1 MSISGNYPAPVTVNG
16 FLCRNCTDVE
26 NAQKH
31 IDPQHPRSG
40 PYNINAKDDP
50 TQPPA
55 VRFGGALSALN
66 NAPASEDPVPPDGP
80 GAILDLTA

>member
-16 FLCRNCTDVE
+16 FLCRNCTDVDY
-26 NAQKH
+26 AKKH

-40 PYNINAKDDP
+40 PYNIDAKDDP

-55 VRFGGALSALN
+55 VRFGGRLSALN
-66 NAPASEDPVPPDGP
+66 DARPSGDAAAPDAP
-80 GAILDLTA
+80 GANLDLSV